1 MNISVILIAEDSK
14 NLFYYF
20 IGKLAFIIGLFLAFK
35 KRKILI
41 EMIDPNEALL
51 EDFLLEKGYTKVKL
65 KLTKTN
71 HFEIKAS
78 INGVKGLFIL
88 DTGASNSCVGF
99 EAIETF
105 KLKAKDS
112 EIKAAGA
119 GATDMIT
126 QVSKKNKLKIGKW
139 KKDKVPLILFNLIH
153 VNTALLNYNSKP
165 VDGII
170 GADILK
176 KAKAIIDYDKR
187 YVYLKL

>member
-1 MNISVILIAEDSK
+1 
-14 NLFYYF
+14 
-20 IGKLAFIIGLFLAFK
+20 
-35 KRKILI
+35 
-41 EMIDPNEALL
+41 MIKTGSTTLM
-51 EDFLLEKGYTKVKL
+51 DFLIEKGYTKVKL

-71 HFEIKAS
+71 HFEIKAT

-99 EAIETF
+99 EGIETF

-112 EIKAAGA
+112 EVKAAGA
-119 GATDMIT
+119 GASDMLT
-126 QVSKKNKLKIGKW
+126 QVSQKNKLKIGKW
-139 KKDKVPLILFNLIH
+139 KKDKVPLILFNLTH

-176 KAKAIIDYDKR
+176 KAKAIIDYDKN

>member
-1 MNISVILIAEDSK
+1 
-14 NLFYYF
+14 
-20 IGKLAFIIGLFLAFK
+20 
-35 KRKILI
+35 
-41 EMIDPNEALL
+41 MIDPNNTPL

-71 HFEIKAS
+71 HFEIKAT

-99 EAIETF
+99 EAIDTF

-119 GATDMIT
+119 GATDMLT

-139 KKDKVPLILFNLIH
+139 KKDKVPLILFNLTH

-176 KAKAIIDYDKR
+176 KAKAIIDYDKK

>member
-1 MNISVILIAEDSK
+1 
-14 NLFYYF
+14 
-20 IGKLAFIIGLFLAFK
+20 
-35 KRKILI
+35 
-41 EMIDPNEALL
+41 MIDTNSTSLK
-51 EDFLLEKGYTKVKL
+51 DFLIDKGYIKVKL

-71 HFEIKAS
+71 HFEIKAT

-99 EAIETF
+99 EGIETF

-112 EIKAAGA
+112 EVKAAGA
-119 GATDMIT
+119 GATDMLT

-139 KKDKVPLILFNLIH
+139 KKDKVPLILFNLTH
-153 VNTALLNYNSKP
+153 VNTALLHHNSKP

-176 KAKAIIDYDKR
+176 KAKAIIDYDKN